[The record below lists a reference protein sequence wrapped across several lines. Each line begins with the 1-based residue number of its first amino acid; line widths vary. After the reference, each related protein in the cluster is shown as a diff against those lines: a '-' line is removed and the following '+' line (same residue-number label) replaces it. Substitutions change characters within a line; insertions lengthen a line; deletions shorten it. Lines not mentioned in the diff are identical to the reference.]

1 MKIRVLTGRP
11 ALAGALKST
20 LRSRL
25 KPALLVLA
33 LISSLAGAAWYSYP
47 ALSGIISQ
55 LSGLPVLEQL
65 APALPREKGRE
76 TVQGQSGPAARHEQN
91 STGQN
96 SNAALP
102 AGSQTAV
109 APEMPPEKYIL
120 PVSGRLLGG
129 FGMTYS
135 PVHRDYRFSDG
146 LDIETSPGQPV
157 LAPAPGRVVE
167 VRADSNLGTL
177 HLELAGGIS
186 CRISGLKT
194 TPLPAAGQQVF
205 QGEVIGYT
213 AGTVPVHIA
222 VSKDN
227 RAIDPGEVFDW

>member
-33 LISSLAGAAWYSYP
+33 LVSSLAGAAWYSYP
-47 ALSGIISQ
+47 ALSGMISQ

-65 APALPREKGRE
+65 ALVLPREKGRE
-76 TVQGQSGPAARHEQN
+76 TVPGTSGPATRPGPN
-91 STGQN
+91 STSQN
-96 SNAALP
+96 SNAAVAASP
-102 AGSQTAV
+102 QTVA
-109 APEMPPEKYIL
+109 APELPPEKYIL
-120 PVSGRLLGG
+120 PVCGRQLGS

-157 LAPAPGRVVE
+157 LAPAPGRVVK
-167 VRADSNLGTL
+167 VQADSNLGTL
-177 HLELAGGIS
+177 QLELAGGLI

-194 TPLPAAGQQVF
+194 TPLPAAGQQFF

-222 VSKDN
+222 VSKND